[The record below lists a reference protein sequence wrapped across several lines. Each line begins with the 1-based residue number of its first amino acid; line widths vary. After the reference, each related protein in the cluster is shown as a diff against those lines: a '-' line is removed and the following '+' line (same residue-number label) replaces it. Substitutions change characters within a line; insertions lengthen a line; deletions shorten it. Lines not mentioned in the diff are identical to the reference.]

1 MANGPESIERYKK
14 AKLIRQ
20 EYLDQILR
28 SQAKKKIV
36 VAGPGT
42 GKTYLFKKILEGKK
56 KNLTLTFIN
65 SLVEDL
71 SLDLYG
77 ISEVRT
83 LHSFARGQIK
93 NASVFP
99 KLSGLIRE
107 DCRLLTGQDIDFDRI
122 FYARDDHNS
131 YIDFYRRRRK
141 YYACFGYTDII
152 YAAALFLE
160 NNREKIPAYEQV
172 LVDEFQDFNLLE
184 VSLIDLLGDKSPI
197 LIVGDDDQ
205 ALYDFK
211 LASAKHIRD
220 RHGDGYPDY
229 ASFTLPYCSRCTRV
243 VVDAANDILSE
254 AARRGLLKGRIFKEY
269 LYFDDGDK
277 DIECENNP
285 KLLYRQLFAKQIPWY
300 IADQISGI
308 AKEQRSKFSVL
319 VICPIKSQCR
329 AIATALTAKG
339 FRNISFVDNQG
350 DDKVEL
356 IDALKLL
363 LSDNKSSLGWRIAM
377 KAILQLNEFET
388 LLRNSNADPL
398 PNFVDLVGEESKKKV
413 KDLVSALRRI
423 GDDEDI
429 NDALCDALFDAIE
442 MDARKFTKN
451 AIKEELE
458 SGLQRAGDPAIR
470 NVPIKITTIQS
481 SKGLAEDFVF
491 IAHVDDRYLV
501 KDANAITD
509 REICSFLVALTR
521 ARKRVHLIS
530 SLKAEPTFLQ
540 WIVRDRI
547 DWGV

>member
-1 MANGPESIERYKK
+1 MGNGPEPTELYEN
-14 AKLIRQ
+14 AKLKRQ
-20 EYLDQILR
+20 EFLDEILR
-28 SQAKKKIV
+28 SPAKKKIV

-56 KNLTLTFIN
+56 TNLTLTFIN

-83 LHSFARGQIK
+83 LHSFARGLIK
-93 NASVFP
+93 NASVYP
-99 KLSGLIRE
+99 KLSGVIRE

-122 FYARDDHNS
+122 FYARDDRNPN
-131 YIDFYRRRRK
+131 IDFYKRRRK
-141 YYACFGYTDII
+141 YYACYGYTDIM
-152 YAAALFLE
+152 YAAALLLE
-160 NNREKIPAYEQV
+160 GSHERIPTYEQV
-172 LVDEFQDFNLLE
+172 LVDEFQDFNLLK
-184 VSLIDLLGDKSPI
+184 VSLIDLLGNKSPI

-211 LASAKHIRD
+211 LASAQHIRD

-243 VVDAANDILSE
+243 IVDAANDILSE

-269 LYFDDGDK
+269 LYFDDRDK
-277 DIECENNP
+277 DLECEKNP
-285 KLLYRQLFAKQIPWY
+285 KLLYRQLYAKQIPWY
-300 IADQISGI
+300 IADKIAGI
-308 AKEQRSKFSVL
+308 AREQRSKFSVL

-329 AIATALTAKG
+329 AIATALRAKG

-350 DDKVEL
+350 DEKVEL
-356 IDALKLL
+356 IDGLKLL
-363 LSDNKSSLGWRIAM
+363 LSDNKSNLGWRIAM
-377 KAILQLNEFET
+377 KAILQLDEFKT
-388 LLRNSNADPL
+388 LLGQSNVEPL
-398 PNFVDLVGEESKKKV
+398 PNFVGMVGEESRKKI
-413 KDLVSALRRI
+413 KDLVLALRRI
-423 GDDEDI
+423 SDDEDL

-442 MDARKFTKN
+442 MDARKFTKS
-451 AIKEELE
+451 AIKEDLD
-458 SGLQRAGDPAIR
+458 SDLQRGGDPAIR

-530 SLKAEPTFLQ
+530 SLKTEPTFLQ

-547 DWGV
+547 DSGV